1 MEIVFD
7 LFFTITVVVVFFFYE
22 KPKAKQPALRDM
34 LSHVQGLVKQ

>member
-1 MEIVFD
+1 MFD
-7 LFFTITVVVVFFFYE
+7 FFFTITVVVVFFYE